1 MPEAGAPDA
10 LVESCRQSIA
20 RGSTS
25 FHAAS
30 RLFPAEIRDDVWLL
44 YAWCRRCDDTIDG
57 QDHGRAAPRI
67 DAAPV
72 AGADA
77 ATTAQLFID
86 DGPARLRE
94 LRRLTRAALAGDTLD
109 DPAFLALQRVA
120 RRHRIEA
127 RWPTD
132 LLEGFAMDVAGREYA
147 SLDDTLAYCWS
158 VAGVVGV
165 MLALVMGAR
174 DPAVLRRAQDLG
186 LAFQLTNICRD
197 VLEDARAG
205 RVYLPREA
213 LARHGVAATPQAVA
227 DPAHAAGVHAA
238 ACELLARAETFYDS
252 SRVGLRDL
260 PWRSALAVAAAR
272 GIYREIGRRVRR
284 GGASALAR
292 RARVPRAMLAWLLLR
307 GLGVAAWSRLE
318 RRTARPARP
327 MLWTRI

>member
-1 MPEAGAPDA
+1 MPEDPAPA
-10 LVESCRQSIA
+10 ILVERCRQSIA

-30 RLFPAEIRDDVWLL
+30 RLFPAAIRDDVWLL
-44 YAWCRRCDDTIDG
+44 YAWCRRCDDAIDG
-57 QDHGRAAPRI
+57 QDHGRPLRRADSPGAAVAAP
-67 DAAPV
+67 P
-72 AGADA
+72 AG
-77 ATTAQLFID
+77 D
-86 DGPARLRE
+86 DGCARLE
-94 LRRLTRAALAGDTLD
+94 QLRRLTRAALASEAPD
-109 DPAFLALQRVA
+109 DPAFLALQHVA

-127 RWPTD
+127 RWPND
-132 LLEGFAMDVAGREYA
+132 LLEGFAMDVAGRQYD
-147 SLDDTLAYCWS
+147 SLDDTLDYCWS

-227 DPAHAAGVHAA
+227 DPAQAAGVHAA
-238 ACELLARAETFYDS
+238 ACELLARAETFYES

-284 GGASALAR
+284 GGAAALSR
-292 RARVPRAMLAWLLLR
+292 RARVPRAMFAWLLLR
-307 GLGVAAWSRLE
+307 GVGVAAWSRLE